1 MTAKQKRPRLRVG
14 VRTYPK
20 HCRLACAR
28 ARNAM
33 DTLFRNHGIPL
44 DNPGAV
50 ALKGLLENGI
60 PFDDKRCQT
69 LFALLRRQ
77 PLPPN
82 LQNNVSNNVPAL
94 ENSTTNLP
102 LNNSSSS
109 FALRQFSDAADAPT
123 STPHLPVDDTET
135 ELAITPPDPTPPLPP
150 PPQPPQPPTQSLQ
163 NHQYANALMQHES
176 QSQQINLQLRH
187 HQLRAQQSQR
197 HHVATAP
204 ATQNQQLPRL
214 PGLGL
219 TGLSHKTAFGAQYS
233 YPAQQQQQQH
243 APTPPLFQAP
253 QWPSRGRPEHGVPY
267 QQPNPHMSYNVT
279 PNVYNGYGH
288 SVLQQPVLQHQHNR
302 AFSYEDNQRAIL
314 AQRLLIEQEAQRN
327 FVRPTRATHAPEPRP
342 VQNDFQS
349 IQPMLDPAKYFTDTY
364 SSPPAQKNS
373 PDVNPPDLPSGSKQA
388 PPASGAKPPTMPA
401 LRSVPAHAVPK
412 RKRTPQKPVSAQ
424 PAPSS
429 SISPIPLSKPDPRA
443 VAANAAHPSSGTN
456 SEASSTKT
464 SKKNSRERRKNSKKV
479 VEENSAQS
487 SGHSTEATNEDQRE
501 GSTEE
506 PNDNLTQDSTEK
518 SSGSRAPEANGATG
532 STQIEEQL
540 ELRKP
545 ENIFQIPKKLLE
557 QEKPK
562 RKRKRSKKPVQNGK
576 PASSDQNP
584 PPANGTS
591 TLDERVNG
599 VKANQVFQIKAQLDA
614 YRKLSRGMEPPMEV
628 TIASGGARPISNQ
641 SQQNGTV
648 FPSDL
653 LSKGEYQT
661 DGNSSARQVFK
672 PSGVDPQR
680 TTAECAL
687 QMLKEAR
694 ARALQDVR
702 GSQASQLNGTSLG
715 GPLGQT
721 GFSSSTPAGSATT
734 PSSDAMMLNNLSSQ
748 SMSSKKVVPSVPDK
762 PIPLPSLRVRRNERM
777 YMYRREILENYSRNR
792 SYRTSGNDDWKW
804 PESKR
809 KAAGSLRW
817 TRPSSVP
824 NGIPASASPQDPLMS
839 TSNSIEKP
847 QTPTPQ
853 PASLGVAELTIT
865 KKSASAPISVTAP
878 QYNGRLFREL
888 LVEREQR
895 IDNRIRERLN
905 ELNSLPDDIPEDVRR
920 YVIMEKKKINLL
932 KLQRNA
938 RAHVTGAMRA
948 LFARGNSPCYAM
960 QPKTLLYRRPT
971 PTQWVWRQP
980 GGGVSNVGDHLSV
993 SARRHVQIMEQQH
1006 REEQERRRQRRQ
1018 RATLL
1023 KLMQHREGIVAHRAS
1038 KVALH
1043 KKLLKDLE
1051 RYFRDKGREEERRRK
1066 KEQMERLKA
1075 LRENNEDEYM
1085 KLLKNTK
1092 NKRLLQLLRQ
1102 TDEYLQQIGAKLEQQ
1117 KQAAREADELNM
1129 VSAQENDPTETDKGG
1144 DGEKKGDTDDEDLSA
1159 IAKRRNDYYTV
1170 THAVREKVQQ
1180 PSILVGGKLK
1190 PYQIEGLE
1198 WLVSLYNNNLNGIL
1212 ADEMGLG
1219 KTIQTLSLITY
1230 LVEFKNCQGPF
1241 LVIVPLST
1249 ISNWVRELEK
1259 WAPSLTKVVY
1269 RGDPTKRRRIYNG
1282 QMYGNAYNVLLTT
1295 YEFVVKDTKVLGKVP
1310 WKYIIIDEGH
1320 RMKNADCKLALT
1332 LGSKYKSK
1340 NRVLLT
1346 GTPLQNNLTEL
1357 WALLNFLL
1365 PTIFSNSETFEQW
1378 FNAPFQAACLGGS
1391 QELDE
1396 EENLLVISRL
1406 HQVLRPFMLRR
1417 LKTDV
1422 ECQLPEKVEEV
1433 LKCEMSAWQ
1442 KVMYRQMRTRLAI
1455 ATRGTKTT
1463 KAFNNIVM
1471 QLKKV
1476 ANHPYLFYTDDDL
1489 HSLPSDFLIRS
1500 SGKFELL
1507 SHVLK
1512 KLQRTGHR
1520 VLMFSQMTS
1529 ALDFLE
1535 TFMMQIGIKYM
1546 RLDGTTKADDR
1557 QALLED
1563 FNKPDSPYFCFL
1575 LSTRAGGL
1583 GLNLQ
1588 TADTVIIFDSDWNPM
1603 MDLQAQDRAHRIG
1616 QTKEVRVLR
1625 LICSGTIE
1633 VQILERANRK
1643 LRMDAQVIQAG
1654 QFNNKST
1661 DGDRQEML
1669 KSILRENTGED
1680 ELANGE
1686 ATSLEAVN
1694 RSLARTEEE
1703 FDIFEQMDAERLAE
1717 HKRNNRTALMIDEKE
1732 VPEWVLQPEVEQK
1745 SKEQLEA
1752 EYIEQHGRGQRKRKQ
1767 VRYIDNLT
1775 EQEFTQVVEED
1786 GDLEEAMEKKRRRIA
1801 EGGSEE
1807 ETPASEEES
1816 EDETT
1821 KRRSRSKR
1829 TRRSRR
1835 NR

>member
-1 MTAKQKRPRLRVG
+1 MP
-14 VRTYPK
+14 
-20 HCRLACAR
+20 
-28 ARNAM
+28 
-33 DTLFRNHGIPL
+33 
-44 DNPGAV
+44 
-50 ALKGLLENGI
+50 
-60 PFDDKRCQT
+60 
-69 LFALLRRQ
+69 
-77 PLPPN
+77 
-82 LQNNVSNNVPAL
+82 
-94 ENSTTNLP
+94 
-102 LNNSSSS
+102 
-109 FALRQFSDAADAPT
+109 
-123 STPHLPVDDTET
+123 
-135 ELAITPPDPTPPLPP
+135 
-150 PPQPPQPPTQSLQ
+150 
-163 NHQYANALMQHES
+163 
-176 QSQQINLQLRH
+176 
-187 HQLRAQQSQR
+187 
-197 HHVATAP
+197 
-204 ATQNQQLPRL
+204 
-214 PGLGL
+214 
-219 TGLSHKTAFGAQYS
+219 
-233 YPAQQQQQQH
+233 
-243 APTPPLFQAP
+243 
-253 QWPSRGRPEHGVPY
+253 
-267 QQPNPHMSYNVT
+267 YNVH
-279 PNVYNGYGH
+279 PSNVYGGYGH
-288 SVLQQPVLQHQHNR
+288 SLLQQPVMQHQPNR
-302 AFSYEDNQRAIL
+302 AFTYEENQRAIL

-327 FVRPTRATHAPEPRP
+327 FVQPTRATHAPEPRQ
-342 VQNDFQS
+342 VQNEFQGM
-349 IQPMLDPAKYFTDTY
+349 QPMLDPAKYFTDTY
-364 SSPPAQKNS
+364 SSPPAQKAS
-373 PDVNPPDLPSGSKQA
+373 PEITPPALPTAPRQA

-401 LRSVPAHAVPK
+401 FRSVPAHAVPK
-412 RKRTPQKPVSAQ
+412 RKRTPHANL
-424 PAPSS
+424 AEPSGAS
-429 SISPIPLSKPDPRA
+429 SIPPIPLSKPDPRA
-443 VAANAAHPSSGTN
+443 TTAGSTALL
-456 SEASSTKT
+456 ASSTT
-464 SKKNSRERRKNSKKV
+464 SEGSSSKSDRNLGEQTRSTEKLTRAV
-479 VEENSAQS
+479 DDSSAQS
-487 SGHSTEATNEDQRE
+487 SAHSTEPSTEGQRE
-501 GSTEE
+501 GSTEDVHG
-506 PNDNLTQDSTEK
+506 DN
-518 SSGSRAPEANGATG
+518 SGKITGSGAPEANGASGNTG
-532 STQIEEQL
+532 GVDNFSVSRT
-540 ELRKP
+540 
-545 ENIFQIPKKLLE
+545 ENIFQIPNNLLE

-562 RKRKRSKKPVQNGK
+562 RKRKRSKKPTENGTRA
-576 PASSDQNP
+576 PSDTLS
-584 PPANGTS
+584 PANGPPS
-591 TLDERVNG
+591 LEERVNG
-599 VKANQVFQIKAQLDA
+599 MKAKQLFQIKAQVDA

-641 SQQNGTV
+641 NQQNGTV

-653 LSKGEYQT
+653 LSKGGYQT
-661 DGNSSARQVFK
+661 DGVSSGRQIFKLTAAEAHRAAAEKAARMVQ
-672 PSGVDPQR
+672 
-680 TTAECAL
+680 
-687 QMLKEAR
+687 EAR
-694 ARALQDVR
+694 ARGQQDIR
-702 GSQASQLNGTSLG
+702 GTQAARLNGTSVG
-715 GPLGQT
+715 GLREP
-721 GFSSSTPAGSATT
+721 GFSSSVPPGASTAA
-734 PSSDAMMLNNLSSQ
+734 PSDGLNMNSLLALQ
-748 SMSSKKVVPSVPDK
+748 KQQKKVAPPVPEK
-762 PIPLPSLRVRRNERM
+762 PIPLPSVRYRRNERM
-777 YMYRREILENYSRNR
+777 YMYRREILENYARSRAYI
-792 SYRTSGNDDWKW
+792 SAGNDTWKW
-804 PESKR
+804 PENKR
-809 KAAGSLRW
+809 KAVGSLQW
-817 TRPSSVP
+817 TRRRSAASSKP
-824 NGIPASASPQDPLMS
+824 NGAPADVGDHRASVMNGIAKGP
-839 TSNSIEKP
+839 TA
-847 QTPTPQ
+847 TPEPH
-853 PASLGVAELTIT
+853 ALGVAKPTIS
-865 KKSASAPISVTAP
+865 KKSATAPITVAGP

-888 LVEREQR
+888 LAEREER
-895 IDNRIRERLN
+895 IETRIRERLN
-905 ELNSLPDDIPEDVRR
+905 ELDSLPDDIPEDVRR

-938 RAHVTGAMRA
+938 RSDVIGSMRA

-960 QPKTLLYRRPT
+960 QSKALLYRRPT
-971 PTQWVWRQP
+971 PAHWVWRQP
-980 GGGVSNVGDHLSV
+980 GGGVSSSVDHLSV

-1006 REEQERRRQRRQ
+1006 REEQEKRRLRRQRV
-1018 RATLL
+1018 TLG
-1023 KLMQHREGIVAHRAS
+1023 KLMQHHDQILAHRS
-1038 KVALH
+1038 KRLVQH
-1043 KKLLKDLE
+1043 KKLMKDLE

-1066 KEQMERLKA
+1066 KEQLERLKA

-1117 KQAAREADELNM
+1117 KQAARDNDDAYMAPEKQKTVSEAEKNAD
-1129 VSAQENDPTETDKGG
+1129 G
-1144 DGEKKGDTDDEDLSA
+1144 DEKKGDTDDEDLSA

-1170 THAVREKVQQ
+1170 THAVREEVRQ

-1230 LVEFKNCQGPF
+1230 LVEFKNCHGPF

-1269 RGDPTKRRRIYNG
+1269 RGDPTKRRRIYNN
-1282 QMYGNAYNVLLTT
+1282 QMCGNSYNVLLTT
-1295 YEFVVKDTKVLGKVP
+1295 YEFVVKDTKVLGKVQ

-1365 PTIFSNSETFEQW
+1365 PTIFSNSDTFEQW
-1378 FNAPFQAACLGGS
+1378 FNAPFQAACLGGN

-1422 ECQLPEKVEEV
+1422 ECQLPDKIEEV

-1442 KVMYRQMRTRLAI
+1442 KIMYRQMRTRLAI
-1455 ATRGTKTT
+1455 ATGGTKATRST

-1476 ANHPYLFYTDDDL
+1476 ANHPYLFYTDEDL
-1489 HSLPSDFLIRS
+1489 HPLPKEFLIRA

-1507 SHVLK
+1507 SHVLQ
-1512 KLQRTGHR
+1512 KLKRTGHR

-1535 TFMMQIGIKYM
+1535 NFMMQIGIQYM

-1680 ELANGE
+1680 ELAKAE
-1686 ATSLEAVN
+1686 ATSLEVIN

-1703 FDIFEQMDAERLAE
+1703 FDIFEQMDAERLE
-1717 HKRNNRTALMIDEKE
+1717 ECKRKGQPPLMEDESE

-1767 VRYIDNLT
+1767 VHYIDNLT

-1786 GDLEEAMEKKRRRIA
+1786 GDLEEAMERKRRRIA
-1801 EGGSEE
+1801 EGGSDE
-1807 ETPASEEES
+1807 ETPPSEEES
-1816 EDETT
+1816 EDETV